1 MAIYYVDGSSGS
13 NSNAGT
19 SEGAA
24 WQTITYACA
33 NISSG
38 DTVYVKASVEY
49 NEIITVQQ
57 SMTEPTKII
66 GYTSSITDNGRVTVQ
81 GGNSL
86 TYNLTTDTQ
95 SNYWWYFKN
104 FIFEGATSRCLYA
117 TGGFHLNWTME
128 NIIMRPGTGSA
139 TTAAQFGNYSSIA
152 SSHFVNCVV
161 DGFSS
166 TGFNAKSGL
175 YFTDCIFKNNGGGGL
190 YSDSYTNLEARG
202 CIFANNTGHG
212 FRPKTGLIE
221 NCIFYN
227 NGYSAVTS
235 TNVGIGAIKIVNSLF
250 VNHTSSTY
258 QTLDGSHSL
267 NCAFYNNHTKLSSS
281 SRSEGDIDLTADPFV
296 DAANEDFSLNTDAG
310 GGAVLRANK
319 RTVSN
324 TDFHPFNWLTDGSSG
339 GGSTFHPLAQ

>member
-13 NSNAGT
+13 NSNTGT

-49 NEIITVQQ
+49 NETITVQQ

-86 TYNLTTDTQ
+86 AYNLRTDTQ
-95 SNYWWYFKN
+95 SNHWWYFKN
-104 FIFEGATSRCLYA
+104 FIFEGATSRSLYA
-117 TGGFHLNWTME
+117 VGGFHRNWTME

-139 TTAAQFGNYSSIA
+139 TTAALFGNYSSID
-152 SSHFVNCVV
+152 SSRFLNCVV

-166 TGFNAKSGL
+166 TGFSAKGTL
-175 YFTDCIFKNNGGGGL
+175 YFTDCIFTNNGGGGL

-202 CIFANNTGHG
+202 CIFADNTQHG

-235 TNVGIGAIKIVNSLF
+235 TNVGISAVRIINSLF

-258 QTLDGSHSL
+258 QTLNGSHSV
-267 NCAFYNNHTKLSSS
+267 NCVFYNNHTKLSSS
-281 SRSEGDIDLTADPFV
+281 SRSDGDIDLTADPFV
-296 DAANEDFSLNTDAG
+296 DAANGDFNLNATNG
-310 GGAVLRANK
+310 GGGTLRSTNY
-319 RTVSN
+319 T
-324 TDFHPFNWLTDGSSG
+324 LG
-339 GGSTFHPLAQ
+339 G